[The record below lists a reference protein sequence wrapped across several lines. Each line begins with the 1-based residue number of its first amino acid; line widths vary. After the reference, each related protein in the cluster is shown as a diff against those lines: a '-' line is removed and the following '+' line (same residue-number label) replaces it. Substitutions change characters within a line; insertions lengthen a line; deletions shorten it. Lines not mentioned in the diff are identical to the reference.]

1 VKTIEAETVD
11 GTPIVLGKDRAE
23 QLFVDEQPVTSIT
36 NTPLGV
42 ILMCP
47 QRGYTIGHVHYF
59 QLLALDPQ

>member
-1 VKTIEAETVD
+1 MKTIEAVTVD

-23 QLFVDEQPVTSIT
+23 QLFVDDQLVTSIT

-42 ILMCP
+42 ILMCT

-59 QLLALDPQ
+59 QLLAIDPQ